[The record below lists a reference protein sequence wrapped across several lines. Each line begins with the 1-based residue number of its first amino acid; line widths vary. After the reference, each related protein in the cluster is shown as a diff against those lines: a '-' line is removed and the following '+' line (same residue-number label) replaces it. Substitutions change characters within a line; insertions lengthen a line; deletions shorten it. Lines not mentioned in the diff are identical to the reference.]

1 LLPLKLRQKALH
13 VPSLFSVSGA
23 EAEGATP
30 SIVITQT
37 AVKGAAAFS
46 IGTAME
52 GAAAVSIGA
61 AVEGAAAVSIGTAME
76 GAAAVST
83 AVEGENLMFDKA
95 SDQ

>member
-1 LLPLKLRQKALH
+1 
-13 VPSLFSVSGA
+13 
-23 EAEGATP
+23 
-30 SIVITQT
+30 
-37 AVKGAAAFS
+37 
-46 IGTAME
+46 ME